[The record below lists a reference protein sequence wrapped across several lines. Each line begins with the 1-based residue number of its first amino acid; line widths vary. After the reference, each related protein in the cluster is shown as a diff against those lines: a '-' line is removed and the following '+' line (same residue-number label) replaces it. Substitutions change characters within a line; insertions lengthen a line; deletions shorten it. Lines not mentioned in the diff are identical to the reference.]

1 MKQVLLISGSLAAL
15 KSTLAKR
22 LSTDLNVV
30 CMNKDDMKEVLGDTI
45 GFNNREE
52 NLKLSK
58 ATFHMIVK
66 LMLDLLKVHDLVIL
80 ESNFKAHEIKYLN
93 EIVSLHH
100 IRQSVVFLTGEVDV
114 LYDRYVKR
122 QPERH
127 HVHTSTGL
135 MSFENFKL
143 SIAPFDLELYGNR
156 SFMYDTTVMND
167 LKYQELLEKVKEL
180 LNDQS

>member
-58 ATFHMIVK
+58 ATFHMMVK

-80 ESNFKAHEIKYLN
+80 ESNFKAYEIKYLN

-122 QPERH
+122 HPERH

-143 SIAPFDLELYGNR
+143 SMAPFDLELYGNR
-156 SFMYDTTVMND
+156 SFIYDTTVMND

>member
-1 MKQVLLISGSLAAL
+1 MKQVLLITGNLAAL

-22 LSTDLNVV
+22 LSNDLNVV
-30 CMNKDDMKEVLGDTI
+30 CLNKDDMKEVLGDTI
-45 GFNNREE
+45 GFSNREE

-58 ATFHMIVK
+58 ATFGMMIK
-66 LMLDLLKVHDLVIL
+66 LMLDILKVHDLVVL
-80 ESNFKAHEIKYLN
+80 ESNFKSNEIQYLN
-93 EIVSLHH
+93 EVVSSHD
-100 IRQSVVFLTGEVDV
+100 IRQSIVFFTGEVGV
-114 LYDRYVKR
+114 LYERYVRR

-135 MSFENFKL
+135 ISFENFKM
-143 SIAPFDLELYGNR
+143 SMAPFDLALYGNR

-167 LKYQELLEKVKEL
+167 EKYQELLKKIKEL